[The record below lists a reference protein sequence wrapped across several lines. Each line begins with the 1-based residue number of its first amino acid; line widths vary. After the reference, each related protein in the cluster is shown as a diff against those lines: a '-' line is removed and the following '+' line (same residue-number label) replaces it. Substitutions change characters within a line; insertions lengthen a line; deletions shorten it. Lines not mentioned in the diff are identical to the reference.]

1 MSSTQSIKKSGDT
14 YEFIPSG
21 AARRQTT
28 HSSFNASSDVSRNI
42 TRQSAAKANEAI
54 RNYTTGRSEPLRQAI
69 NDDEEADQ
77 AGFESEED
85 EVDEDEVD
93 DDDDDEEE
101 IINGFQRKARLPES
115 VFVRRN
121 IAQLMSESC
130 RVTTSQ
136 TRS

>member
-1 MSSTQSIKKSGDT
+1 MSNRKSGDT
-14 YEFIPSG
+14 NKFIPTG
-21 AARRQTT
+21 GARRQTT
-28 HSSFNASSDVSRNI
+28 HPSFNANSDYSDVSRGI

-54 RNYTTGRSEPLRQAI
+54 RNYSTGRPEPLRQAI
-69 NDDEEADQ
+69 IDDEEADQ

-85 EVDEDEVD
+85 EIDEDEV

-121 IAQLMSESC
+121 IAQLMSES
-130 RVTTSQ
+130 RQVTTS
-136 TRS
+136 